1 MNFICKG
8 KKHNI
13 DINLINEKQRQLMR
27 DYNPMKNKE
36 SIEKMIKSLNEYHKS
51 NKRKTDHLIG
61 KLHHTEETKNKLS
74 QYWKGKKKPK
84 RTKEHT
90 LNIKKSNSWKT
101 IVTPWGN
108 FLSLLEAANDKN
120 NTEHI
125 SRALIE
131 KYCKNEIAGFRF
143 IKTKELIT
151 PWGKFDSYALAAND
165 KNNTE
170 HISKNVIKSLAEKN
184 LQGFSIQKYN

>member
-1 MNFICKG
+1 MLKDKG
-8 KKHNI
+8 LKV
-13 DINLINEKQRQLMR
+13 DL
-27 DYNPMKNKE
+27 D
-36 SIEKMIKSLNEYHKS
+36 
-51 NKRKTDHLIG
+51 
-61 KLHHTEETKNKLS
+61 KLS

-84 RTKEHT
+84 RTEEHT

-125 SRALIE
+125 S
-131 KYCKNEIAGFRF
+131 
-143 IKTKELIT
+143 
-151 PWGKFDSYALAAND
+151 
-165 KNNTE
+165 
-170 HISKNVIKSLAEKN
+170 KNVIKSLAEKN

>member
-1 MNFICKG
+1 
-8 KKHNI
+8 
-13 DINLINEKQRQLMR
+13 
-27 DYNPMKNKE
+27 
-36 SIEKMIKSLNEYHKS
+36 
-51 NKRKTDHLIG
+51 
-61 KLHHTEETKNKLS
+61 
-74 QYWKGKKKPK
+74 
-84 RTKEHT
+84 